1 MLRIVN
7 HSTAI
12 AMQVKSNA
20 EFYLRYVLST
30 DSQYNCHDWI
40 FGSKLSMFRII
51 IYTCTKESTGRS
63 PVAQQWVILWTSAA
77 SGPIG
82 WNWRQC
88 PAPSLWLQ
96 LKGPGPSP
104 RASQKKNNKFSV
116 GHSLRIIH
124 IQAICSSTCNGILGR
139 VPCEVEQLC
148 WEVKWIPISI
158 NALIF
163 SACNYIRSVMAAW
176 TK

>member
-63 PVAQQWVILWTSAA
+63 PLAQQWVILWTSAA

-104 RASQKKNNKFSV
+104 RASQKKKQQIFCRTFSTHNTYTSYLQQHMQWNSRS
-116 GHSLRIIH
+116 GAMRGGAALLRSQMNSH
-124 IQAICSSTCNGILGR
+124 
-139 VPCEVEQLC
+139 
-148 WEVKWIPISI
+148 
-158 NALIF
+158 
-163 SACNYIRSVMAAW
+163 
-176 TK
+176 